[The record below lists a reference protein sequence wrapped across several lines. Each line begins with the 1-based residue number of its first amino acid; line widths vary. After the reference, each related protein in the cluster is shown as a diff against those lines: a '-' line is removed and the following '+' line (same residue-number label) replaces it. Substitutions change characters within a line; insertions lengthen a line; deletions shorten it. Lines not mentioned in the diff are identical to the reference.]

1 MKMGMRISSGMSGAQ
16 GVSQGGAAAW
26 QQRQQSFQALSSA
39 LQSGNLDQA
48 KAAYAKLTAGASNP
62 AASTSNSPLAQLG
75 KALQAGD
82 LGAAQQALASMR
94 THHGRTGGAPASATT
109 PSAPTATTGNS
120 LNVIA

>member
-1 MKMGMRISSGMSGAQ
+1 MRISSSMSGAQ
-16 GVSQGGAAAW
+16 GVGQGGAAAW

-48 KAAYAKLTAGASNP
+48 KAAYAKLTAGASIS
-62 AASTSNSPLAQLG
+62 AASTSNSPMAQLG

-82 LGAAQQALASMR
+82 LAAAQQAFASMR
-94 THHGRTGGAPASATT
+94 ANQGRSGGTAET